1 MNIAYSRITQTSSTV
16 FLLGLVKGPS
26 AFSLHVTAISATGE
40 YLASV
45 DIPSSISNGIDD
57 FLALS
62 DETEEDPVLV
72 WLENGQIRFASL
84 SPSLVGQPK
93 ALKGAT
99 FKSLIDISVTNHGHF
114 LALRSDGAG
123 MALKADRNSKG
134 ISLVWEFEDSVC
146 LHSILNLI
154 CGFKHSYRPPRSDT
168 LSQYILEV

>member
-16 FLLGLVKGPS
+16 FLLSLVKGPS

-99 FKSLIDISVTNHGHF
+99 FKSLIDISLTNHGHF